1 MAEIIDEIVALMQGQ
16 PDESGGWMRAV
27 DIQTA
32 LGLSHK
38 TTMKY
43 LHTLH
48 DQGRLEVT
56 YIAARAITGC
66 ETRVPGYRLKA
77 NGRQPEKA

>member
-16 PDESGGWMRAV
+16 PDESGGWMRAA
-27 DIQTA
+27 DIQTK
-32 LGLSHK
+32 LNLSHK

-48 DQGRLEVT
+48 DQGRLEVA

-66 ETRVPGYRLKA
+66 ETKVPAYRLKID
-77 NGRQPEKA
+77 NQTS